1 MESHQ
6 KETKGAGQAHA
17 GSHCDRLSGS
27 DGTAAFIM
35 QYALILSD
43 ATFMGMFSHHT
54 CTNNVIGACPPLP
67 AVFEVQNARH
77 VLS

>member
-1 MESHQ
+1 
-6 KETKGAGQAHA
+6 
-17 GSHCDRLSGS
+17 
-27 DGTAAFIM
+27 M